1 MSVPVQSS
9 ADVEPA
15 PLAPA
20 AVLSTPVMPAAMQAS
35 GWTIAIGDA
44 SLWPSAIN
52 LTVPASFAARHS
64 QSRET
69 PTYADA
75 WPSPEVFASVIG
87 TSASRAVAALS
98 PDPAHAATGPVER
111 GEPFGLL
118 TFRTPHGPLWTK
130 WRKVEA
136 EIGAAAPAMA
146 HCRGNIRH
154 CSASAARFV
163 AIVKQAAAREG
174 KDRLALAN
182 RRINASIRYQT
193 DEAQWHKPDVWSAPL
208 DVNGKGSFD
217 TGLGDCED
225 YAIAKYVAL
234 RAAGVAAEDL
244 QLLMVR
250 DTSAR
255 TDHAV
260 LAARDGGKWLLLDN
274 RWSRLIDDE
283 DAAFFV
289 PLFALN
295 DDGVRSFAAG
305 ETAQARNETGKR
317 VTQTKTE
324 SSRTGKISG

>member
-1 MSVPVQSS
+1 M
-9 ADVEPA
+9 
-15 PLAPA
+15 
-20 AVLSTPVMPAAMQAS
+20 LSTGEAGVWPVMDVTA
-35 GWTIAIGDA
+35 
-44 SLWPSAIN
+44 
-52 LTVPASFAARHS
+52 PASFAARYPQPS
-64 QSRET
+64 AAPS
-69 PTYADA
+69 YAEG
-75 WPSPEVFASVIG
+75 WPSPETFASAIG
-87 TSASRAVAALS
+87 ASASRATAALS
-98 PDPAHAATGPVER
+98 PDAARGATANMER
-111 GEPFGLL
+111 SEPFGRL
-118 TFRTPHGPLWTK
+118 TFQTPQGPLWTK

-146 HCRGNIRH
+146 HCRANIRH
-154 CSASAARFV
+154 CSPSAARFV
-163 AIVKQAAAREG
+163 AIVKQVAAREG
-174 KDRLALAN
+174 KDRLAFAN
-182 RRINASIRYQT
+182 RRINASVRYQT
-193 DEAQWHKPDVWSAPL
+193 DEAQWHRLDVWSAPL

-274 RWSRLIDDE
+274 RWSRLIDEE

-295 DDGVRSFAAG
+295 GGGVRSFAVG
-305 ETAQARNETGKR
+305 EAAQARDETGKR